1 MRHGIRR
8 AWTQKP
14 TPRDGRMQRGHP
26 TQGNR
31 KGVLGGSRVHSPCHS
46 YVSIPGPRT
55 RAGQKA
61 MALQAAAE
69 ISIHGP
75 RVGADLG
82 AVELPDLVHDFNPR
96 PPCGG
101 RLSDPVTRVN
111 FYYTISIH
119 GPRVGADEGPARVAG
134 TTHISIHGPRVG
146 ADEGRRRWTYR
157 RRNFNPRPPCGGRP
171 SLIAECRVKQR
182 FQSTAPVWG
191 PTSTA
196 TTAPAPPLF
205 QSTAPVWG
213 PTRRVLRG
221 FQPGLYFNPRP
232 PCGGRRF

>member
-101 RLSDPVTRVN
+101 RRTVAVALPAASNFNPRPPCGGRLSDPVTRVN

-146 ADEGRRRWTYR
+146 AD
-157 RRNFNPRPPCGGRP
+157 
-171 SLIAECRVKQR
+171 L
-182 FQSTAPVWG
+182 
-191 PTSTA
+191 
-196 TTAPAPPLF
+196 
-205 QSTAPVWG
+205 
-213 PTRRVLRG
+213 
-221 FQPGLYFNPRP
+221 
-232 PCGGRRF
+232 